1 MIKPCVK
8 NLKDFFMLF
17 FYGSHQRLYQHPY
30 LSLKPHVPSGLVYPI
45 FKFVEHSAEQPGP
58 GEE

>member
-1 MIKPCVK
+1 
-8 NLKDFFMLF
+8 MLF
-17 FYGSHQRLYQHPY
+17 FYGSRQRLYQHPY